1 MLPAQQALLV
11 LVLLVPLVQKEALV
25 LKVLLDSQVLLV
37 LKDQTV
43 QLVQLV
49 HGEPQVQLVLQDQQ
63 DRKVNKVQVV

>member
-1 MLPAQQALLV
+1 M

-63 DRKVNKVQVV
+63 DHKANKVQVV